1 MHNSFHIKQ
10 FQLTTFANKYKIYYL
25 KVVKLKKYNLS
36 SKFMNIRNINIY
48 SFIKIFLLFGIL
60 ILFLGSFLKLYISV
74 PNNLSLRIIFI
85 ILYLWFTVGI
95 NVNFIMPL
103 IGIIDKEI
111 NTRKR

>member
-1 MHNSFHIKQ
+1 MKIK
-10 FQLTTFANKYKIYYL
+10 
-25 KVVKLKKYNLS
+25 
-36 SKFMNIRNINIY
+36 NINIY
-48 SFIKIFLLFGIL
+48 SLLKFLLLIGVL
-60 ILFLGSFLKLYISV
+60 ILFFGSFFKLYISI

-111 NTRKR
+111 NQRKRK